1 MFLPKNFLKNKFHR
15 NSNTL
20 THKKQTLY
28 NGTRAVPSKKKF
40 NKLFLENFSKR
51 VANLVKLTLQIH
63 IFPKTFPIFC
73 PRKDKISGKKITE
86 GDQLEQLQK

>member
-1 MFLPKNFLKNKFHR
+1 MFLPKTFLKNKFHR
-15 NSNTL
+15 NSKNL
-20 THKKQTLY
+20 T
-28 NGTRAVPSKKKF
+28 
-40 NKLFLENFSKR
+40 NFFPKR

-63 IFPKTFPIFC
+63 IFPKAFPIFC

>member
-1 MFLPKNFLKNKFHR
+1 MFLPKTFLKNKFHR
-15 NSNTL
+15 NSKNWT
-20 THKKQTLY
+20 
-28 NGTRAVPSKKKF
+28 
-40 NKLFLENFSKR
+40 NFFPKR